1 MMTEPYPLTNEQKI
15 LKETV
20 GRMAQAKV
28 APHAAEI
35 DETGE
40 FPWDVHEHFKEL
52 GLFGLA
58 IPETYGGSDAGML
71 SAVLVLEE
79 IGKLCSSSA
88 IICAAPI
95 VVGRIILESGR
106 EEQKKK
112 YLPQIA
118 SGETIPA
125 FALTESDAESEV
137 ARLTTKADKNEE
149 HYIIRG
155 SKCFIPLADVAGL
168 MTVFAKTYPGSQPD
182 SVSVFIVERDSP
194 GWSVS
199 RIEKKMGTQA
209 IHDCEVIFEGCVIP
223 KANLLGKEG
232 EGFSIAV
239 KSLEVAC
246 VLTAARTLGLA
257 QGALDY
263 ALKYTQERIQFGRSI
278 ASFQG
283 IQFMLADMAM
293 QIEAGRSLL
302 YKAGA
307 EMDGRGPERYL
318 YGSMAK
324 CFVTDMAVKVTMDAI
339 QLLGGYGYMKDYPV
353 ERMMRDA
360 KLTQL
365 VDGTNQSRRLMIG
378 HEVLKKYEATT

>member
-1 MMTEPYPLTNEQKI
+1 MTEPYPLTNEQKI

-20 GRMAQAKV
+20 GRMAQEKIR
-28 APHAAEI
+28 PHAAEI

-40 FPWDVHEHFKEL
+40 FPWDVHEYFKEL

-58 IPETYGGSDAGML
+58 IPEDYGGSDAGML

-79 IGKLCSSSA
+79 IGKVCSSSA

-95 VVGRIILESGR
+95 VVGRIILESGH
-106 EEQKKK
+106 EEQKREH
-112 YLPQIA
+112 LPKIA

-137 ARLTTKADKNEE
+137 ARLTTRAERNED

-168 MTVFAKTYPGSQPD
+168 MTVFAKTYSVSQPN
-182 SVSVFIVERDSP
+182 SISVFIVERNSP

-223 KANLLGKEG
+223 RANLLGKEG
-232 EGFSIAV
+232 EGHLIAM
-239 KSLEVAC
+239 KSLELGC
-246 VLTAARTLGLA
+246 LLTAARTLGLA

-263 ALKYTQERIQFGRSI
+263 ALKYTHERIQFGRSI

-307 EMDGRGPERYL
+307 AMDGRESEGYL

-324 CFVTDMAVKVTMDAI
+324 CFVTDMAMKVSMDAV
-339 QLLGGYGYMKDYPV
+339 QLLGGYGYMKDHPL

-378 HEVLKKYEATT
+378 REVLKKYKAIT